1 MSSFLLKSLALLFLA
16 MGIGLIFIY
25 PDLYLYLILSPYIVL
40 VGYVFYVTRG
50 AQNFSYQAEREFFA
64 PLFNKKITPKSP
76 LDYFALCCFIGYI
89 VFFLWFNFYDIGI
102 KHFDGIFYIDTS
114 TCNADFIGLHLGWRS
129 RFFPFGHQ
137 EFSVLALPF
146 AWLNCSYYFLFG
158 ITFIQLLITV
168 YFLYQIIP
176 FEKLWQKLFALLFI
190 GMNASFIDPFVTL
203 VINDRNTLFLTILF
217 LYCVIHFYKTSHNKY
232 LIFALF
238 TANTA
243 LYFKEPMFLFFSGFA
258 ATSLILKMIS
268 NKITPLELLKK
279 PCHSA
284 QKYPLEI
291 CLLGLS
297 LGFFLIFNIFR
308 IRFANPTIYGIT
320 DNTDS
325 YLAYLWTMFLNYP
338 LFPGFIIGMILIA
351 VGTVK
356 NFKIVQKHAFSLSL
370 FSGGLLYALVV
381 TSLRNTNEYYYYCI
395 AELAFILAACFYL
408 KDLKLPKL
416 WQILATIFIVFDLA
430 LTLSYSAKTLQMR
443 KINQTQIQAYKEN
456 IHPNAQMSKIFFYR
470 KKNIHN
476 NYYHTMTMFLLK
488 NMHPQAKIHSYI
500 FQKCPDIGD
509 DNFKCFSTKQFIAS
523 DYDVIIFPRSFISK
537 EKWQELSAQYGEQMQ
552 PITHFPKYLHAPA
565 SEYIYILYP

>member
-1 MSSFLLKSLALLFLA
+1 MSS
-16 MGIGLIFIY
+16 LIVNGSII
-25 PDLYLYLILSPYIVL
+25 LSLILGTYIVAI
-40 VGYVFYVTRG
+40 GYAFYVTRG
-50 AQNFSYQAEREFFA
+50 TQNFSYQAEREFFA
-64 PLFNKKITPKSP
+64 PLFNKKTTPKSP

-102 KHFDGIFYIDTS
+102 KHFDSIFYIDAS
-114 TCNADFIGLHLGWRS
+114 TCNADFIGPQLGWGS

-137 EFSVLALPF
+137 EFNLLAFPF

-168 YFLYQIIP
+168 FLLYQIIP
-176 FEKLWQKLFALLFI
+176 FAKLWQKLFALLFI
-190 GMNASFIDPFVTL
+190 AINASFIAPFSTL
-203 VINDRNTLFLTILF
+203 IINDRNTLFLTILF

-243 LYFKEPMFLFFSGFA
+243 LYFKEPTFLFFSGFA
-258 ATSLILKMIS
+258 ATSMILKMIS

-284 QKYPLEI
+284 QKYPLEVS
-291 CLLGLS
+291 LLMLS
-297 LGFFLIFNIFR
+297 LSFVSLYLLSLIL
-308 IRFANPTIYGIT
+308 FANPTIYGIT

-381 TSLRNTNEYYYYCI
+381 TSLRNTNEYYYYYCI
-395 AELAFILAACFYL
+395 AELAFILTACFYL

-430 LTLSYSAKTLQMR
+430 LTLSHSAKTLQMR

-456 IHPNAQMSKIFFYR
+456 IPLDDQRISKVFLY
-470 KKNIHN
+470 KKNHIHA
-476 NYYHTMTMFLLK
+476 NYYNSNVITLLK
-488 NMHPQAKIHSYI
+488 SIYPQAKIHLYI
-500 FQKCPDIGD
+500 FQKCPPNVEDG
-509 DNFKCFSTKQFIAS
+509 NFKCLQTKQFIAS